1 MNELLPYAYGGAV
14 ILILILIFDIRQRRK
29 FNTILKQ
36 SNGVEPLLMK
46 QTAATKLNKLQN
58 VLSAVQS
65 ANTALYNKVSQ
76 KLDETMHDYNTGKMP
91 LPEYTNRLDLILNYI
106 NKHAKR

>member
-14 ILILILIFDIRQRRK
+14 ILILILIFDIRQRKK

-36 SNGVEPLLMK
+36 SQDVEPLLMK
-46 QTAATKLNKLQN
+46 QSAAKKLSKLQN
-58 VLSAVQS
+58 VLQTTRS
-65 ANTALYNKVSQ
+65 ANMALYNKVSQ
-76 KLDETMHDYNTGKMP
+76 KLDETTRDYNTGKMP

-106 NKHAKR
+106 DKHTSR